1 MRPSTGTTGG
11 TSAMLQLPPAPGDA
25 AAALVAAQH
34 EALLVQWDAAARK
47 GLAACAE
54 QTVSYIL
61 CS

>member
-1 MRPSTGTTGG
+1 
-11 TSAMLQLPPAPGDA
+11 MLQLPPAPGDA